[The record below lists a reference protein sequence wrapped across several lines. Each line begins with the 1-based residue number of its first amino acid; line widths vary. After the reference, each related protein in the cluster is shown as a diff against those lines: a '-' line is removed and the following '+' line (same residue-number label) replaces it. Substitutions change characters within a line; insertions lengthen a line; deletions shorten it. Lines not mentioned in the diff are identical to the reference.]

1 MSTLGSFKLPSL
13 IKKRR
18 VDHGLPTFNWSLVND
33 GQEIGSG
40 SYGSIH
46 RAIYNEKTVVIK
58 KLKGESSIAKNRFL
72 KEAKLLFDINHAG
85 IPRFLGFTEDPYSLM
100 MEYIM
105 FDFQPFGIEK
115 TVTNIGEFYHF
126 IDHEFDFESFADVLV
141 VCIRDVVNALD
152 YLHKHNIAHR
162 DLKPENVLVS
172 NQHYCHENENT
183 VALVYANC
191 RIVCKVTDFGFSRSS
206 MAQTRSILQSCTDDV
221 YRGTAAYMA
230 PEIHKSTLINASLED
245 LKKTDIWSLGI
256 LAYAVINPNLVNP
269 YHKETEALG
278 GPLTMEAMKMFM
290 QGQQLPTHDTKYEAL
305 RVTEWWQIEEIFEMC
320 TKFEP
325 SCRPKMS
332 EILQFS
338 NLQLD
343 PSQSL
348 IIKCLNVSQSTA
360 VEKKDCEVALRI
372 HAASHNIGGDLSED
386 QNIVENDATN
396 ACVFLA
402 LRVCDIFLQN
412 VREDRSLTWDD
423 VVGIA
428 EETITTFSV
437 KINALRDVAETYDV
451 SNAKDILTSNSL
463 LNVDYE
469 LSEECI
475 SGDGVFTELG
485 RKELFNALL
494 SKKNS
499 AEQANRVGLYTCS
512 PYTFLVGTNS
522 SSYFLIDTHPIS
534 EDLGG
539 NGNGILVATSDTS
552 ERSCK
557 LFIQWILK
565 RLRSSGVN
573 GSNAQSFAWLI
584 ETHFVQG
591 M

>member
-1 MSTLGSFKLPSL
+1 
-13 IKKRR
+13 
-18 VDHGLPTFNWSLVND
+18 
-33 GQEIGSG
+33 
-40 SYGSIH
+40 
-46 RAIYNEKTVVIK
+46 
-58 KLKGESSIAKNRFL
+58 
-72 KEAKLLFDINHAG
+72 
-85 IPRFLGFTEDPYSLM
+85 
-100 MEYIM
+100 
-105 FDFQPFGIEK
+105 
-115 TVTNIGEFYHF
+115 
-126 IDHEFDFESFADVLV
+126 
-141 VCIRDVVNALD
+141 
-152 YLHKHNIAHR
+152 
-162 DLKPENVLVS
+162 
-172 NQHYCHENENT
+172 
-183 VALVYANC
+183 
-191 RIVCKVTDFGFSRSS
+191 
-206 MAQTRSILQSCTDDV
+206 
-221 YRGTAAYMA
+221 
-230 PEIHKSTLINASLED
+230 
-245 LKKTDIWSLGI
+245 
-256 LAYAVINPNLVNP
+256 
-269 YHKETEALG
+269 
-278 GPLTMEAMKMFM
+278 MEAMKMFM

-325 SCRPKMS
+325 SCRPKIS

-428 EETITTFSV
+428 EETITTFPV

-451 SNAKDILTSNSL
+451 SNAKDILTSDSL

-485 RKELFNALL
+485 RKELFTALL

-512 PYTFLVGTNS
+512 PYTFLVGTN
-522 SSYFLIDTHPIS
+522 D
-534 EDLGG
+534 
-539 NGNGILVATSDTS
+539 
-552 ERSCK
+552 
-557 LFIQWILK
+557 Q
-565 RLRSSGVN
+565 
-573 GSNAQSFAWLI
+573 
-584 ETHFVQG
+584 
-591 M
+591 